1 MKTLFTILAALSVAV
16 SLYGQEA
23 APSGV
28 EELLS
33 PDGNLSLKFT
43 LTESGAPCYWLD
55 FKNSNVILPSTMG
68 FEFRGRKP
76 EPKFGYG
83 EKLVVRPYG
92 DADGFYDGFSIGNVS
107 RSEFDEVWEPVWGEE
122 SSIRNHYNEMAVTLE
137 QDASGRSCG
146 Q

>member
-1 MKTLFTILAALSVAV
+1 MAALSVAV

-43 LTESGAPCYWLD
+43 LTEGGAPCYWLD
-55 FKNSNVILPSTMG
+55 FKDSNVILPSTMG
-68 FEFRGRKP
+68 FEFRGSKP

-92 DADGFYDGFSIGNVS
+92 AEKERTNRGG
-107 RSEFDEVWEPVWGEE
+107 
-122 SSIRNHYNEMAVTLE
+122 
-137 QDASGRSCG
+137 G
-146 Q
+146 QAKRHWKTTGGKPA